1 MSISESTHPEH
12 FLIGGITQLA
22 KSSIDP
28 ALAIRSIRM
37 LIAEYDALMAERRD
51 SSDLN
56 RKPSNTDCQTMGNH
70 EDNSHGI
77 EIHKSNV

>member
-1 MSISESTHPEH
+1 MSHISESTHPEN

-37 LIAEYDALMAERRD
+37 LIAEYDALMAER
-51 SSDLN
+51 
-56 RKPSNTDCQTMGNH
+56 KEEQKCQT
-70 EDNSHGI
+70 
-77 EIHKSNV
+77 K